1 MHGKSYWREKLDGTA
16 EIYRGG
22 QLVGSW
28 PQTGYQVQVFGVC
41 TALAGTEL
49 AAHALAEVYRNIE
62 PHRRQ
67 WVLTEAEYEEHLQL
81 LEDDNRALMDK
92 YQLTPAE
99 AAPTQQYAGRYAKVS
114 ADGRDNIKRKLQNL
128 SPYQY
133 IDWDSN
139 PRKRP
144 PEFPVAYGE
153 EPVAGMRP

>member
-1 MHGKSYWREKLDGTA
+1 MHGKSYLVTKLDGDHS
-16 EIYRGG
+16 IYRDG
-22 QLVGSW
+22 QLAGSW
-28 PQTGYQVQVFGVC
+28 PQAGYQVQVFGVC

-81 LEDDNRALMDK
+81 READNRALLDR
-92 YQLTPAE
+92 YPLTPTE
-99 AAPTQQYAGRYAKVS
+99 AAIAQQHEDRYAKVS
-114 ADGRDNIKRKLQNL
+114 ADGRANIKRKLLNL

-144 PEFPVAYGE
+144 AEFPTAFEE
-153 EPVAGMRP
+153 EPAASMRP